1 MVHRRAVRRTAALAV
16 VVVAIALAGCSDAPS
31 TAPPSVAASA
41 SAPPGSPVPAPVR
54 SSVPAPP
61 DVSVAPGQR
70 LPPPP
75 ADGFG
80 APVIVRFDGAPPL
93 LAEVASRR
101 DQRAR
106 GLMQRRELPAGTGMI
121 FLFPKRSSGG
131 FWMLGTLV
139 PLSIAYVDGDTVV
152 STAEMVP
159 CTKPGREC
167 PSYPSTASYT
177 AAVEAPAGFFP
188 AHGVEA
194 GDKMRVDGS
203 LPVPS

>member
-1 MVHRRAVRRTAALAV
+1 MVHERAVRRTARLLAV
-16 VVVAIALAGCSDAPS
+16 LVLVGCTDSPG
-31 TAPPSVAASA
+31 TPPPSVAASV
-41 SAPPGSPVPAPVR
+41 SAPAG

-61 DVSVAPGQR
+61 DVSVAPGQQ

-75 ADGFG
+75 AGGFG
-80 APVIVRFDGAPPL
+80 APVTVRFDGAPPL
-93 LAEVASRR
+93 RAEVASRR

-121 FLFPKRSSGG
+121 FLFPKKSSGG

-159 CTKPGREC
+159 CTKPNREC
-167 PSYPSTASYT
+167 PSYPSTGGYT

-188 AHGVEA
+188 DHGV
-194 GDKMRVDGS
+194 GPGTKMHVDGA
-203 LPVPS
+203 LPAPS